1 VPIAPATA
9 AAASGRTGRLVAL
22 ARGSGVVAVA
32 MTAANALG
40 YVLSL
45 VASRRLGP
53 AEFGV
58 LASMLGLVLVAY
70 VVALG
75 VQTVAARRLAAARA
89 GQRGPADLGGLAGTA
104 LVASVLTGALLV
116 ALTVPLASFLHLDSP
131 APLLWTALTMV
142 PLTWTGLLQ
151 GAAQGLERFGLLSAV
166 FGLAAVGKVG
176 GGLVGVL
183 VWGSATAAMA
193 CTALGTAVATLAATV
208 VARSVLARPGRPR
221 AGRDVGLATG
231 SLLGVLVLTNL
242 DLLLGRH
249 YLPAV
254 SAGVYGAG
262 AVVAKVAYWL
272 PQFVAVVALPRM
284 ADERRRARATYAALA
299 AVAATGAAL
308 TGGVALLGSNVVA
321 VVGGSA
327 YAALTPQAW
336 WFAALGSCFALAQL
350 LAYGRLAREDH
361 RAALAVWVAVVAEV
375 AAVALSGHG
384 SVLAVV
390 RAALAVAATFVL
402 LGTVA
407 ELVVL
412 RRHRDVPERDVRPP
426 AGQLPAGQGPGR

>member
-1 VPIAPATA
+1 MPIAPATA
-9 AAASGRTGRLVAL
+9 AAASGRTGRLAAL

-116 ALTVPLASFLHLDSP
+116 ALTVPLASFLHMDSP

-231 SLLGVLVLTNL
+231 SLLGVLVLTN
-242 DLLLGRH
+242 RH

-327 YAALTPQAW
+327 YAALTPAAW

-390 RAALAVAATFVL
+390 RAALAVVATFVL

-407 ELVVL
+407 ELVAL
-412 RRHRDVPERDVRPP
+412 RRHADVPDQDVRPP